1 MSGRIGSK
9 LRIELLGGFRV
20 AVGSNVVDE
29 SAWRL
34 RKARALVKLLAL
46 IPEHSMHREQA
57 IDALWP
63 ALEPGAASNNLRQA
77 LFVAR
82 RALDTCGDAGA
93 ARLGLA
99 LDVLALST
107 NGLHIDIE
115 EFEEAATEA
124 DREPSIE
131 RIRGAIQLYRGEVLP
146 EDRYEC

>member
-1 MSGRIGSK
+1 MSGRVGSK

-20 AVGSNVVDE
+20 AVGSNVIDE

-46 IPEHSMHREQA
+46 VPEHSMHRELA

-82 RALDTCGDAGA
+82 RALDTCGDDGA
-93 ARLGLA
+93 ERLESA
-99 LDVLALST
+99 LDVISLST
-107 NGLHIDIE
+107 DGLSIDIE
-115 EFEEAATEA
+115 EFEVAAAEA
-124 DREPSIE
+124 DREATIE
-131 RIRGAIQLYRGEVLP
+131 RVRAAIELYHGE
-146 EDRYEC
+146 